1 MSVFLL
7 WFTSPTPTPS
17 IFNMIFPPYNAKDD
31 IKNTIPS
38 PTDTSSH
45 KLPQALTTSRQTVAS
60 RQKDVKDGLFP
71 VLQTWGYKPIHGS
84 GHLCQG
90 HLLVNLIKNLVNS

>member
-17 IFNMIFPPYNAKDD
+17 IFNMILPLYNDKDD
-31 IKNTIPS
+31 IATTIPS

-45 KLPQALTTSRQTVAS
+45 KLPQALTKRMSRM
-60 RQKDVKDGLFP
+60 
-71 VLQTWGYKPIHGS
+71 GYFLSCKPGVMNPSMAIVI
-84 GHLCQG
+84 CARETFW
-90 HLLVNLIKNLVNS
+90 